1 MMAQVLQIDPES
13 FYAERDNRT
22 NLRLAQSPEPVRL
35 ALGIAPG
42 WEQSLPGQLTLYW
55 LCSLVARMGKRYSRL
70 RIWLPPDSASR
81 PNLIRNIPAPNL
93 ADAILM
99 HLRGAD
105 PFGDYAVVNEPGDDE
120 YVISIG
126 DMPDGSEGLIVR
138 PRGWSA
144 ALSERGGHSPTPPAL
159 SDTNPVGAALAA
171 ALGAAAVYQNFNRE
185 LVPGY
190 EFQAPLWVSALHSV
204 ATSSAEDA
212 AKWPAEPSL
221 RGEISIGRWLV
232 VGAGALGANALEILG
247 HLRGLRGHIG
257 INDPDVL
264 EISNLNRIVPALL
277 SHLGLPKAY
286 IAAACLQGL
295 PVEVVPHIESYE
307 RLQMAGGERRLPVES
322 YDLILAG
329 VDQMATRAFIQS
341 DWPRRLINAG
351 TRGFTWRVSSHPAG
365 TSGACVGCLA
375 GNSQQSY
382 NELRAALRCAVGLP
396 QQAARQEEPM
406 DSYSFVSFFGAAFLA
421 AEALKHTLGLWGQ
434 DQDCGYITE
443 AVSLNLGGM
452 MHRPGQ
458 PSERCLCRCDHPVV
472 RQYRVG
478 KYAGGL

>member
-35 ALGIAPG
+35 ALAVAPG
-42 WEQSLPGQLTLYW
+42 WAQSASGQLALYW
-55 LCSLVARMGKRYSRL
+55 LCSLVARMGRRYNGM
-70 RIWLPPDSASR
+70 RIWLPPESAGR
-81 PNLIRNIPAPNL
+81 PNLIRKIPAQNL
-93 ADAILM
+93 ADAVMM
-99 HLRGAD
+99 HLRAAD
-105 PFGDYAVVNEPGDDE
+105 PFGGYAVVDEPREGE
-120 YVISIG
+120 FVVSVG
-126 DMPDGSEGLIVR
+126 DMPGEAEGLVVR
-138 PRGWSA
+138 PQGWST
-144 ALSERGGHSPTPPAL
+144 ALAWRGALPPSPPAP

-171 ALGAAAVYQNFNRE
+171 ALGAAAVYQHFNRE

-190 EFQAPLWVSALHSV
+190 ESQAPLWVSALHSAV
-204 ATSSAEDA
+204 TSSAEEA

-221 RGEISIGRWLV
+221 PGEIDIGRWLV

-247 HLRGLRGHIG
+247 HLTGLRGHVG
-257 INDPDVL
+257 VNDPDVL
-264 EISNLNRIVPALL
+264 EISNLNRIVPALF

-286 IAAACLQGL
+286 IAASCLQGL
-295 PVEVVPHIESYE
+295 PVEVVPHLERYE
-307 RLQMAGGERRLPVES
+307 RLQTAGGDGRLPVES

-341 DWPRRLINAG
+341 DWPRLLVNAG
-351 TRGFTWRVSSHPAG
+351 TRGFTWRVSSHPVDTA
-365 TSGACVGCLA
+365 GACVGCLA

-382 NELRAALRCAVGLP
+382 NELRAALRCGGGGP
-396 QQAARQEEPM
+396 QQAAEQEAPM

-421 AEALKHTLGLWGQ
+421 AEALKLTLGLGAQ
-434 DQDCGYITE
+434 GGGDITE

-452 MHRPGQ
+452 RRRSGQ
-458 PSERCLCRCDHPVV
+458 PSERCLCRCGHPVV